1 MQRTKSKILSI
12 LLSLVMLLSL
22 LPTTALAAGTYPAA
36 SEVCVDGS
44 KYFGDPSNY
53 YFKNNASGCSN
64 DPTGYNAYYNPTT
77 GTLTLDGYNGGS
89 ITVGGTR
96 SKITVVL
103 KGTNTITNGSLTSA
117 WGGDIT
123 VTSSSGGTL
132 SITNTLNDSNAAI
145 GIEAGYG
152 PQTTGNV
159 TITGNAQVKIDMT
172 HNGTRGYEKAY
183 GIFARENITISG
195 DASVD
200 IICKTQYNTARF
212 GDYCNGLR
220 TDKNVTIDTNGTIK
234 IDVKTAGGDGAY
246 SYGIYPV
253 GGPATLT
260 NVGKMEVQ
268 WKKDGSSGGV
278 GYKGVSYD
286 TSTYAVNVDETTCT
300 ATYTPKGTAI
310 TGELPVTIIAPV
322 KGETPQSAIAAAT
335 QYTGTI
341 AWEGNPTTFAANTA
355 YTANVTLTANTGYQ
369 FASDVNPTVTDATI
383 SDKSVS
389 ADGKTLTFKA
399 TFPETD
405 SKTLKG
411 INIITNPALTLAVP
425 TAAPNAT
432 ATNERSLAVTG
443 VYDDGSG
450 GPVAVNWEIMTTP
463 TPKGVSLDGSTLKI
477 TNDAEAGTFMIKATS
492 AEGYTDAETVTITKD
507 TPVESAIVLTAP
519 TPATVAVP
527 KSDTPNEIDLPTATV
542 YDQYGKPM
550 TGTFSITY
558 AIDGDTP
565 TGVKLDS
572 ATGKLTV
579 KRSAQAG
586 EVKVIAKLGT
596 TLTSDPVAYTITRET
611 SKVTY
616 VLVSKLYHNM
626 PVPEVTEPGGTN
638 SADQQFTAEVLDQYL
653 QEMTGQTV
661 TWRVT
666 DTAGNPVTGVSIDNT
681 GKLTVTNEAPGIK
694 VYAIAT
700 CQGVDSN
707 NLDMTLHRE
716 TAKDTFVVICDQVG
730 DAPETS
736 LLIPTGTVTEKVDY
750 TAKVYDQYG
759 KLTAGMVN
767 WELDKTYTGVELDT
781 TSIPGS
787 ATLKVDKTAESGT
800 IKLTA
805 KCSAVGSTASKTLD
819 ITLTKKTVDTTS
831 LEVTQAGTTYGTA
844 LADPVFTKPEG
855 TIKTLVHYSTPTS
868 SAYSSDTPP
877 TNAGEYVVNVV
888 CETATHIYTGH
899 ANFKINQ
906 KSISNMLQP
915 ITGNYEYD
923 GTPQKPTAV
932 VMDGTKPL
940 VEGTDYTVSYGTNVH
955 VFEAAT
961 VYVEGKGNYT
971 GTFSRNFKIQP
982 KPIDIGTVH
991 TTDRDYVEG
1000 KLDVDCTVT
1009 LPVAAEVKQG
1019 EHYHGY
1025 ATMDD
1030 DTAGT
1035 NKTVNVLVKMEKG
1048 GLGEN
1053 YTLNKDT
1060 TTATVSINQINPA
1073 DPTGLKGV
1081 KGQELSTV
1089 ELPAGWNWDAPATV
1103 MNTAG
1108 TQTFKAH
1115 YAGDANHKA
1124 VTGQAITVN
1133 VLDKTDVSTFITF
1146 PDGEKEYTG
1155 SWMEYE
1161 EASISGTNLG
1171 TGAKWN
1177 YAYTAGTGTL
1187 MAAGFPEGIGTYTVT
1202 VTYED
1207 SINFGIAT
1215 ATLTIVP
1222 KKVAIPAADTTVFT
1236 YDGNA
1241 KTYGI
1246 ADTADYTVTGNS
1258 QTNAGDH
1265 TVTVALKDKATTAWA
1280 DGTTTDKTYTFTIK
1294 QATPTGEPAYTKIT
1308 TSGKKLSDAALTTT
1322 GGTFSVPGTVQWV
1335 DDTGAAL
1342 PDTTTVEANKLYKWV
1357 FTPTDSTNYESIN
1370 GSIKLW
1376 SKSTSSGGGGSYYAP
1391 VVPDMPMVYWGCT
1404 GDAVKTLQEKLN
1416 AKGFHSGNVD
1426 GIFGAKTYAAVT
1438 AFQKANSLGVDGIVG
1453 KLTWAKLYDATPVNV
1468 TPVTTQPMLRTG
1480 SRGDAVR
1487 KLQELLNAKGYTCG
1501 SVDGIFGSKTYAAV
1515 LAFQKANGLAADGIV
1530 GSLTW
1535 GKLV

>member
-1 MQRTKSKILSI
+1 MKKRIYSI
-12 LLSLVMLLSL
+12 LLTLAMLFTFIPTQVFAAGNCLEITPASAKVGDEVTLTYTAQKEVNDLAAVSIRITFDSAKFEVTAVEYPKLSNFSPTGSNVKESNTNSWFSVSWTDEDAGLVI
-22 LPTTALAAGTYPAA
+22 PANTALVKATLKVKAGGGSSSDFNVAHVAISDAAGT
-36 SEVCVDGS
+36 
-44 KYFGDPSNY
+44 
-53 YFKNNASGCSN
+53 
-64 DPTGYNAYYNPTT
+64 
-77 GTLTLDGYNGGS
+77 TLDNA
-89 ITVGGTR
+89 
-96 SKITVVL
+96 
-103 KGTNTITNGSLTSA
+103 TNGLDKTSA
-117 WGGDIT
+117 
-123 VTSSSGGTL
+123 S
-132 SITNTLNDSNAAI
+132 
-145 GIEAGYG
+145 
-152 PQTTGNV
+152 
-159 TITGNAQVKIDMT
+159 
-172 HNGTRGYEKAY
+172 
-183 GIFARENITISG
+183 
-195 DASVD
+195 
-200 IICKTQYNTARF
+200 
-212 GDYCNGLR
+212 
-220 TDKNVTIDTNGTIK
+220 
-234 IDVKTAGGDGAY
+234 
-246 SYGIYPV
+246 
-253 GGPATLT
+253 
-260 NVGKMEVQ
+260 
-268 WKKDGSSGGV
+268 
-278 GYKGVSYD
+278 
-286 TSTYAVNVDETTCT
+286 
-300 ATYTPKGTAI
+300 
-310 TGELPVTIIAPV
+310 
-322 KGETPQSAIAAAT
+322 
-335 QYTGTI
+335 
-341 AWEGNPTTFAANTA
+341 
-355 YTANVTLTANTGYQ
+355 
-369 FASDVNPTVTDATI
+369 
-383 SDKSVS
+383 
-389 ADGKTLTFKA
+389 
-399 TFPETD
+399 
-405 SKTLKG
+405 
-411 INIITNPALTLAVP
+411 
-425 TAAPNAT
+425 
-432 ATNERSLAVTG
+432 
-443 VYDDGSG
+443 
-450 GPVAVNWEIMTTP
+450 
-463 TPKGVSLDGSTLKI
+463 
-477 TNDAEAGTFMIKATS
+477 
-492 AEGYTDAETVTITKD
+492 VTITKD
-507 TPVESAIVLTAP
+507 EPVASKIVLTP
-519 TPATVAVP
+519 PASTTVAVP
-527 KSDTPNEIDLPTATV
+527 KSDTPNEIDLPTAAV

-558 AIDGDTP
+558 AIDGGAP
-565 TGVKLDS
+565 TGVTLD
-572 ATGKLTV
+572 TGAGKMKV
-579 KRSAQAG
+579 KRTAQAG
-586 EVKVIAKLGT
+586 EVEVVGKLITTAGT
-596 TLTSDPVAYTITRET
+596 VTSDPVTYTITRET
-611 SKVTY
+611 SKVTH
-616 VLVSKLYHNM
+616 VLVSKLFHNM
-626 PVPEVTEPGGTN
+626 PVPKVTEPGGT
-638 SADQQFTAEVLDQYL
+638 SSKDEQFTAEVLDQYL
-653 QEMTGQTV
+653 QEMTGQPV

-666 DTAGNPVTGVSIDNT
+666 DTTGNPVHGVSIDNT

-759 KLTAGMVN
+759 KPTSGMVF

-805 KCSAVGSTASKTLD
+805 KCSTVGSTASKTLD

-831 LEVTQAGTTYGTA
+831 LEVTQADTTYGTA
-844 LADPVFTKPEG
+844 LAAPVFTAPEG

-888 CETATHIYTGH
+888 CETATHIYTGYD
-899 ANFKINQ
+899 NFKINQ

-915 ITGNYEYD
+915 ITGTYEYT
-923 GTPQKPTAV
+923 GAPQKPTAV
-932 VMDGTKPL
+932 VMDGTKKL

-982 KPIDIGTVH
+982 KPIDITSVS
-991 TTDRDYVEG
+991 TTNRDYEEG
-1000 KLDVDCTVT
+1000 NVNVDCTVT
-1009 LPVAAEVKQG
+1009 LPVASDVKQG
-1019 EHYHGY
+1019 THYHVY

-1060 TTATVSINQINPA
+1060 TTATVNINQINPA

-1155 SWMEYE
+1155 SWMKYE
-1161 EASISGTNLG
+1161 EATISGTNLG

-1215 ATLTIVP
+1215 ATLTITA

-1280 DGTTTDKTYTFTIK
+1280 DGTTADKTYTFTIK

-1322 GGTFSVPGTVQWV
+1322 GSTFSVPGTVKWV
-1335 DDTGAAL
+1335 DDTTGADL

-1357 FTPTDSTNYESIN
+1357 FTPSDSTNYESIN

-1376 SKSTSSGGGGSYYAP
+1376 SKSTSSGGGSYYAP

>member
-22 LPTTALAAGTYPAA
+22 LPTAALAAGTYPAA

-145 GIEAGYG
+145 GIETGYG

-286 TSTYAVNVDETTCT
+286 TSTYAVNVDEANCT
-300 ATYTPKGTAI
+300 ATYTPKGTALTGDLAVAI
-310 TGELPVTIIAPV
+310 TKPV

-355 YTANVTLTANTGYQ
+355 YIAKVELTANTGYQ

-383 SDKSVS
+383 SEKSVS

-411 INIITNPALTLAVP
+411 IDIITNPALTVAVP
-425 TAAPNAT
+425 TAAPNAA

-443 VYDDGSG
+443 VYDDGTG
-450 GPVAVNWEIMTTP
+450 GPVAVNWKITTDP
-463 TPKGVSLDGSTLKI
+463 IPKGVSLDGSTLKVS
-477 TNDAEAGTFMIKATS
+477 NEAEAGQVRIEASST
-492 AEGYTDAETVTITKD
+492 EGGYTDAEFVTITKD
-507 TPVESAIVLTAP
+507 TPVESAIVLTP
-519 TPATVAVP
+519 PSSTTVAVP
-527 KSDTPNEIDLPTATV
+527 KSDTPNEIDLPTAAV

-666 DTAGNPVTGVSIDNT
+666 DTAGNPVHGVSIDDT

-707 NLDMTLHRE
+707 NLDMTLHRD
-716 TAKDTFVVICDQVG
+716 TAKDTFVKICNQVG

-736 LLIPTGTVTEKVDY
+736 LLIPAGSIPRSEDY

-759 KLTAGMVN
+759 EETSGMVF
-767 WELDKTYTGVELDT
+767 WKLDKTYTGVELDT
-781 TSIPGS
+781 LSIPGS
-787 ATLKVDKTAESGT
+787 ATLKVDNTTAPGT
-800 IKLTA
+800 IQLIA
-805 KCSAVGSTASKTLD
+805 NCSTVGSTASKTLD
-819 ITLTKKTVDTTS
+819 ITLVNKTPASVTAVPAAKTGLFYNGTDQALVTAGAASGGTMQYS
-831 LEVTQAGTTYGTA
+831 LDGTTWSPDVPTGKNVGAYTVQYKVVGDATHTDTAPQTCQMVMISPKFLTMDNLTPTGSTSKVYDGTTNSSITVGVKAGVLYGSDTLTITGTA
-844 LADPVFTKPEG
+844 VYNSANVNEANTITFTPD
-855 TIKTLVHYSTPTS
+855 
-868 SAYSSDTPP
+868 A
-877 TNAGEYVVNVV
+877 
-888 CETATHIYTGH
+888 
-899 ANFKINQ
+899 
-906 KSISNMLQP
+906 
-915 ITGNYEYD
+915 ITGNYELVP
-923 GTPQKPTAV
+923 GVLTIAGASITP
-932 VMDGTKPL
+932 
-940 VEGTDYTVSYGTNVH
+940 
-955 VFEAAT
+955 
-961 VYVEGKGNYT
+961 
-971 GTFSRNFKIQP
+971 
-982 KPIDIGTVH
+982 
-991 TTDRDYVEG
+991 RD
-1000 KLDVDCTVT
+1000 LTVT
-1009 LPVAAEVKQG
+1009 PNAGQSKKFGAADPTLHSTNSGRVPGQIPDFSGALSRAEG
-1019 EHYHGY
+1019 EDVGQYDI
-1025 ATMDD
+1025 TL
-1030 DTAGT
+1030 GT
-1035 NKTVNVLVKMEKG
+1035 LALIDHFSSGFKAS
-1048 GLGEN
+1048 N
-1053 YTLNKDT
+1053 YTLKM
-1060 TTATVSINQINPA
+1060 VSPA
-1073 DPTGLKGV
+1073 VKFEITKADAPAAPTGLKGY
-1081 KGQELSTV
+1081 KDSALSTV
-1089 ELPAGWNWDAPATV
+1089 TLPTGWAWVDGTLK
-1103 MNTAG
+1103 MNTIG
-1108 TQTFKAH
+1108 DQTFKAN
-1115 YAGDANHKA
+1115 YAGDTNH
-1124 VTGQAITVN
+1124 QA
-1133 VLDKTDVSTFITF
+1133 
-1146 PDGEKEYTG
+1146 
-1155 SWMEYE
+1155 
-1161 EASISGTNLG
+1161 GTNVD
-1171 TGAKWN
+1171 
-1177 YAYTAGTGTL
+1177 
-1187 MAAGFPEGIGTYTVT
+1187 VT
-1202 VTYED
+1202 V
-1207 SINFGIAT
+1207 
-1215 ATLTIVP
+1215 
-1222 KKVAIPAADTTVFT
+1222 KVVRR
-1236 YDGNA
+1236 
-1241 KTYGI
+1241 
-1246 ADTADYTVTGNS
+1246 S
-1258 QTNAGDH
+1258 
-1265 TVTVALKDKATTAWA
+1265 
-1280 DGTTTDKTYTFTIK
+1280 
-1294 QATPTGEPAYTKIT
+1294 
-1308 TSGKKLSDAALTTT
+1308 
-1322 GGTFSVPGTVQWV
+1322 
-1335 DDTGAAL
+1335 
-1342 PDTTTVEANKLYKWV
+1342 
-1357 FTPTDSTNYESIN
+1357 
-1370 GSIKLW
+1370 
-1376 SKSTSSGGGGSYYAP
+1376 SSGGGGSYYAP
-1391 VVPDMPMVYWGCT
+1391 VVPDMPMLYRGCT

-1515 LAFQKANGLAADGIV
+1515 LAFQKANGLGADGIV
-1530 GSLTW
+1530 GPLTW
-1535 GKLV
+1535 AKLG